1 MRKVVSYFLLSYLI
15 LSMGCKVNKSF
26 DSNSAKNMEKIM
38 LDDVVIRPQA
48 KVKTVPYQPM
58 PKRVVDLLHTKLE
71 LAFDYDKQ
79 WVIGKAFLTI
89 KPYFLPVQNFTLD
102 AKGFEIQQIKAVL
115 GKDTLALTYQYDT
128 FKIDIQLPKELKR
141 TDTFQ
146 VILNYIAKP
155 SELKN
160 KGGSAI
166 TDNKGLYFINPKETD
181 PYKPKQIWTQGE
193 AENSSAWFPTIDV
206 PGEKHTQEIF
216 ITIAENE
223 TSLSNGLLMSS
234 KKIGNGL
241 KIEHWS
247 QKLPH
252 APYLAMLAIGNFTV
266 TKDKWR
272 DKEVNYY
279 LEPAYQKHAKMIF
292 GKTPKM
298 IEVYSKLTG
307 VDYPWE
313 KFSQVVARDFV
324 SGAMENTGAVL
335 HYEGVQHDARQ
346 HLDNNH
352 EDIIAHELF
361 HQWFGDYVTA
371 RTWSQLPLNESFA
384 TYGEYLWNEAEYG
397 KDFADYQFER
407 SRNAYFRSKNKHTQ
421 PTIRYFYS
429 DPDELF
435 DVLSYQK
442 GGRILHMLRN
452 QLGDEVFFKGI
463 NLYLT
468 KNAFGIADIHDL
480 RKAFEQASG
489 EDLNLFFNQWFL
501 GSGHPIVQVKYD
513 YNVDRKSIVVK
524 VMQVKD
530 SLQSVFNSSQSVFSF
545 PVKIGIGDS
554 SGLVITE
561 SIIIS
566 KKYEEFEFPYNQI
579 PDYISF
585 DEDGVLLGQLAETKS
600 NERWLNQFLKSKNY
614 GTYNRANDVIKKW
627 NLPADMPLFEKAIRA
642 GITNETWFKQIDAL
656 NLLNTQPALIDS
668 FKNTII
674 NLSFNHPV
682 SKVRTEALVTL
693 SSLGKESLPYLI
705 KSLGDSSY
713 MLVSTS
719 LGLIGQID
727 LDTAI
732 YFANQQVPVSSGEIH
747 ESIAE
752 LYAKKGNINAG
763 AYFKSQLGKYGL
775 YRSPI
780 LRYFGDYITKSILKE
795 GEWCLQILDEYISI
809 SSDTDLDKRVIR
821 MNSKIRK
828 QLVTEMKVAPENQ
841 QEFYNKLLEQL
852 NNIDKKLKLRSKT

>member
-1 MRKVVSYFLLSYLI
+1 
-15 LSMGCKVNKSF
+15 
-26 DSNSAKNMEKIM
+26 M

-48 KVKTVPYQPM
+48 KVKAVPYQPM

-79 WVIGKAFLTI
+79 WVIGKAYLNI

-102 AKGFEIQQIKAVL
+102 AKGFQIQQIKAVI
-115 GKDTLALTYQYDT
+115 GKDTLVVTYQYDT

-181 PYKPKQIWTQGE
+181 PNKPKQIWTQGE
-193 AENSSAWFPTIDV
+193 TENSSAWFPTIDV
-206 PGEKHTQEIF
+206 PGEKHTQEIY
-216 ITIAENE
+216 ITIGENE

-298 IEVYSKLTG
+298 IEVYSKLTC

-335 HYEGVQHDARQ
+335 HYEGVQHDERQ

-371 RTWSQLPLNESFA
+371 RTWSQLALNESFA
-384 TYGEYLWNEAEYG
+384 TYGEYLWNESEYG

-407 SRNAYFRSKNKHTQ
+407 ARNSYFRSKNKHVS
-421 PTIRYFYS
+421 PIVRYFYN

-442 GGRILHMLRN
+442 GGRVLHMLRN

-468 KNAFGIADIHDL
+468 KNAFGTADIHDL
-480 RKAFEQASG
+480 RKAFEQSSG

-501 GSGHPIVQVKYD
+501 GAGHPTVQVKYD
-513 YNVDRKSIVVK
+513 YNVDRKSIIVK

-530 SLQSVFNSSQSVFSF
+530 SSLSVFNSPQSVFNF
-545 PVKIGIGDS
+545 PIKIGIGDS
-554 SGLVITE
+554 SGLVKTE

-566 KKYEEFEFPYNQI
+566 KKYEEFEIPYNQI
-579 PDYISF
+579 PGYISF
-585 DEDGVLLGQLAETKS
+585 DEEGVLLGQISETKS
-600 NERWLNQFLKSKNY
+600 NERWLNQFLTSKNY
-614 GTYNRANDVIKKW
+614 GTYIRANDVIKKW
-627 NLPADMPLFEKAIRA
+627 NLPSDMPLFEKAIRA
-642 GITNETWFKQIDAL
+642 GIKHETWFKQIDAL

-668 FKNTII
+668 FKNQII
-674 NLSFNHPV
+674 DLSFNHSI

-705 KSLGDSSY
+705 KSLNDSSY
-713 MLVSTS
+713 MVVSTT
-719 LGLIGQID
+719 LGLMGQID

-732 YFANQQVPVSSGEIH
+732 FFANQQVPVSSGEIH

-752 LYAKKGNINAG
+752 LYAKKGNINAS

-775 YRSPI
+775 YRVPI
-780 LRYFGDYITKSILKE
+780 LRYFGDYITKSSLKE
-795 GEWCLQILDEYISI
+795 GELCLQILDEYISI

-828 QLVTEMKVAPENQ
+828 QLVTETKAAPENQ
-841 QEFYNKLLEQL
+841 QEYYNKLLEQL